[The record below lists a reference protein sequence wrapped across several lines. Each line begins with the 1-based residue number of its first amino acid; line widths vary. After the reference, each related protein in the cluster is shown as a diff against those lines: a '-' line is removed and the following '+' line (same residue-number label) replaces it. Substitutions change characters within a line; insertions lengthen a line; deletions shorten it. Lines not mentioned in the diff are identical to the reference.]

1 MSTLRK
7 PSTPRQADSARRAPM
22 PSYLP
27 RQVKA
32 ASGRAPTALIP
43 AYIRSIDHVLDADDR
58 AYIRRKLG
66 TKLGKFTEVIERVSV
81 RVGDT
86 NGPRGGNSDKSCRIK
101 VVLIGLPSVLI
112 ETQHASL
119 QAAVDLG
126 LTRTE
131 SAVRSSTGRRRTIST
146 RPKTVRRA

>member
-7 PSTPRQADSARRAPM
+7 PSRPRQPDSARRAAM

-27 RQVKA
+27 RNVKA

-43 AYIRSIDHVLDADDR
+43 AYIRSIEQALDAEDR

-66 TKLGKFTEVIERVSV
+66 IKLGKFAEAIERISV
-81 RVGDT
+81 RVGDM
-86 NGPRGGNSDKSCRIK
+86 NGPRGGSDQTCRIK
-101 VVLIGLPSVLI
+101 VVLIGLPSVLV
-112 ETQHASL
+112 ETRHASL

-131 SAVRSSTGRRRTIST
+131 SAVRSSIGRRRTIAT
-146 RPKTVRRA
+146 RPRTVRRA